1 MRGGV
6 GLGCKLVWQAM
17 VTCMLF
23 MLAWSARAAEITYD
37 KRYPTAGYISIK
49 GDIEDFDRQKF
60 SALLAEHPDT
70 RMVVLESPGG
80 RLGPALE
87 IGAIIRQTRMWTAA
101 LGECASACA
110 YIWMAGKPLVVSAD
124 TELGFHSPYNAQDNS
139 SISSVGNALV
149 GAYLNQLGYPANV
162 ITYATSAKPNEMQW
176 LTPRDAVLLGLDIT
190 YVTNLQQLLSTLAG
204 TAVQTTQEHEA
215 GPAQT
220 SAAQPDDGSGDDESY
235 DVPTSPPDEEWKLA
249 IYKNVDFWGGDKYPK
264 GLTLQSR
271 RDCME
276 QCANDTDCK
285 LFTYNESYKSCFI
298 KTRMDMVVMAE
309 NLTSGVV
316 YKPGKD
322 IAQKP
327 SVRSDFRLIPGRAW
341 VGPYNPFDQPQARTI
356 DRCLRTCEKDG
367 DCEYLTFNPS
377 SRSLPACIVRRMLA
391 MGTTDERKA
400 TSFRRERLTLSPS
413 EIIDLKEFQVP
424 VAGTPMVQ

>member
-37 KRYPTAGYISIK
+37 KPYPTAGYISIK

-124 TELGFHSPYNAQDNS
+124 TELGFHSPYNAQDDS

-285 LFTYNESYKSCFI
+285 LFTYNESYKLVLHQDQDGHGGDGGKPDLRRGLQAGQGHCAKALRAVRFPA
-298 KTRMDMVVMAE
+298 DPWP
-309 NLTSGVV
+309 GV
-316 YKPGKD
+316 
-322 IAQKP
+322 
-327 SVRSDFRLIPGRAW
+327 GRAL
-341 VGPYNPFDQPQARTI
+341 QS
-356 DRCLRTCEKDG
+356 LRPAAG
-367 DCEYLTFNPS
+367 AHHRP
-377 SRSLPACIVRRMLA
+377 LPAHLREGRRLRVSHLQPLLA
-391 MGTTDERKA
+391 E
-400 TSFRRERLTLSPS
+400 P
-413 EIIDLKEFQVP
+413 
-424 VAGTPMVQ
+424 AGLHRAAHARDGYDG

>member
-1 MRGGV
+1 MRVGV
-6 GLGCKLVWQAM
+6 GLGGKVIVQA
-17 VTCMLF
+17 VLF
-23 MLAWSARAAEITYD
+23 CLLAMSGLGARAAELTYA
-37 KRYPTAGYISIK
+37 KPYATAGYISIK
-49 GDIEDFDRQKF
+49 GEIEDWDRQKF
-60 SALLAEHPDT
+60 SSLLTENPDA
-70 RMVVLESPGG
+70 RLVVLESPGG

-87 IGAIIRQTRMWTAA
+87 IGAIIRQRGMWTAA

-124 TELGFHSPYNAQDNS
+124 TELGFHSPYNGQDDPS
-139 SISSVGNALV
+139 VSSVGNALV

-162 ITYATSAKPNEMQW
+162 ITYATSAKPDDMQW

-190 YVTNLQQLLSTLAG
+190 YVANLQQLLARLAG
-204 TAVQTTQEHEA
+204 TAVSPPPETAGNSPPVLQEA
-215 GPAQT
+215 PAQT
-220 SAAQPDDGSGDDESY
+220 SAATPPEGETYSVPGSPQDEQ
-235 DVPTSPPDEEWKLA
+235 WMMA

-285 LFTYNESYKSCFI
+285 LFTYNETYKSCFI
-298 KTRMDMVVMAE
+298 KTKMDMVVLAS

-322 IAQKP
+322 IPQKP
-327 SVRSDFRLIPGRAW
+327 VVRSDFRLIPG
-341 VGPYNPFDQPQARTI
+341 QASA
-356 DRCLRTCEKDG
+356 K
-367 DCEYLTFNPS
+367 N
-377 SRSLPACIVRRMLA
+377 LPACIVRRILA
-391 MGTTDERKA
+391 LGLADDRKA
-400 TSFRRERLTLSPS
+400 TSFRRERVSLSPT
-413 EIIDLKEFQVP
+413 ELIDLREFQVP